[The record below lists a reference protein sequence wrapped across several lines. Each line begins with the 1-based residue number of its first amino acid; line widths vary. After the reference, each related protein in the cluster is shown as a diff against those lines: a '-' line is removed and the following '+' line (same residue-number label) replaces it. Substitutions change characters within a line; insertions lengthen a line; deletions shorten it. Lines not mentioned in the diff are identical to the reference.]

1 MQPGATFSTT
11 LPSLPSQPWYQ
22 QLHPD
27 QQQLLALAW
36 QLYEDEARGHDQE
49 RVDYS
54 FVVFP
59 AAKAYEGYLKDM
71 LLALHLISAVDHA
84 SRRFR
89 IGRALN
95 PDVGNG
101 QRDEW
106 WLYDDLSGYCGEELG
121 RQLWETWLVC
131 RNHLFHYFPGEAH
144 FLSLS
149 EAKNCLMMIQA
160 SMAAATACMVQR
172 KPLHRASSAKMQ
184 TRAAAARHL

>member
-1 MQPGATFSTT
+1 MMQPGATFPTT
-11 LPSLPSQPWYQ
+11 LPPLQGQSWYQ

-36 QLYEDEARGHDQE
+36 QLYEDEAHSPSHH

-54 FVVFP
+54 FVVFT
-59 AAKAYEGYLKDM
+59 AAKAYEGYLKD
-71 LLALHLISAVDHA
+71 LLLSLHLIDATDHT

-144 FLSLS
+144 FLSLP
-149 EAKNCLMMIQA
+149 EAKSCLEMIQA
-160 SMAAATACMVQR
+160 SIAAATACMTQR
-172 KPLHRASSAKMQ
+172 QSRHQPPKLKPAL
-184 TRAAAARHL
+184 AARSA